1 MTEYT
6 TFKKNEMKTLSL
18 KDLNLE
24 GTWTVNKE
32 NTKIEGIMKWMQGW
46 IEEKLANGSI
56 QPNNL
61 LPPKSDFAYFLGV
74 SVGTVQNVFRR
85 LEDLGYLQSKQRLGT
100 FIADRENSDLALRKH
115 TSKRELAIWN
125 IKKFIISN
133 KIKKGEILPSTR
145 ILATL
150 LDTSRN
156 TVRLALLALCTQGIL
171 DEVHSKSVNAG
182 WIVKSLDFEKNMN
195 AKAVHAQTIV
205 QKLERELEEYID
217 KNFSVGEVIP
227 PHLELAKMFNVSI
240 KTVHDAMATLVKKEI
255 LLSRRGRYGTVVM
268 NLPRTL
274 SDNKKPEESIF
285 APAKV
290 TAFYHYEK
298 TQNML
303 KKFIAENY
311 SVGDKI
317 PSVNELSMQMD
328 ISPNTLRKALHNLA
342 NAGYLT
348 FSRGRYGGTFVLD
361 IPSTGAETFKW
372 LSVNPQY
379 AKVYGNN

>member
-1 MTEYT
+1 MCKIMTTYT

-24 GTWTVNKE
+24 GTWVVSKE
-32 NTKIEGIMKWMQGW
+32 SSKIEGIMKWMQEW

-56 QPNNL
+56 QPNSL
-61 LPPKSDFAYFLGV
+61 LPPKTDFAYFLGV

-100 FIADRENSDLALRKH
+100 FIADRQNSNLSVRKH

-133 KIKKGEILPSTR
+133 KIKHGEILPSTR

-150 LDTSRN
+150 LDTSVN
-156 TVRLALLALCTQGIL
+156 TVRLALLAMCTQGIL
-171 DEVHSKSVNAG
+171 EEIQTKWV
-182 WIVKSLDFEKNMN
+182 VKNLDFEKNMDT
-195 AKAVHAQTIV
+195 KAVHAQTIV
-205 QKLERELEEYID
+205 QKLEHELEEYID
-217 KNFSVGEVIP
+217 KTFAVGEVIP
-227 PHLELAKMFNVSI
+227 SHLELAKMFNVSI
-240 KTVHDAMATLVKKEI
+240 KTVHDAMATLIKKEI

-268 NLPRTL
+268 NLPKSL
-274 SDNKKPEESIF
+274 SANRKPEESIF

-317 PSVNELSMQMD
+317 PSVNELSKQMD

-342 NAGYLT
+342 SAGYLT

-361 IPSTGAETFKW
+361 IPNIGTETFKW